1 MRIFLCLFYIA
12 FTVQSEPSFADFTA
26 KDPISHGLSPEKLEA
41 IRLIGSN
48 VLLAKNTAPI
58 DTVNKEQFLLL
69 KATLD
74 KLIAVEI
81 QSAQAGKIHLN
92 NKVSLPPSV
101 AQSNTNDAE
110 KTTARTHAWDVVTR
124 LRQDA
129 GHLQRQGKNA
139 AKQEVYSAGF
149 PVGEQHGRLF
159 DHWADTLEATLDNN
173 NPNRVSQLI
182 ALQYQLKTEN
192 PGIVAAPVTS
202 QTQTLQAMSWEG
214 SSKAVIKTPDKNKL
228 KK

>member
-12 FTVQSEPSFADFTA
+12 FTVQSEPSFADSTA
-26 KDPISHGLSPEKLEA
+26 KDPISHGLPPEKLEA

-69 KATLD
+69 KATVD
-74 KLIAVEI
+74 KLIAIEI
-81 QSAQAGKIHLN
+81 QPAQAGKIHLN
-92 NKVSLPPSV
+92 NKVSLPSV
-101 AQSNTNDAE
+101 AQPSTNEAE
-110 KTTARTHAWDVVTR
+110 RAAGRTHALDIVAR

-129 GHLQRQGKNA
+129 EHLQSQGKHA

-182 ALQYQLKTEN
+182 ALRDQLKTEN

-202 QTQTLQAMSWEG
+202 QTQTLQAMSWKE
-214 SSKAVIKTPDKNKL
+214 SSKPAIKTPAKNKL